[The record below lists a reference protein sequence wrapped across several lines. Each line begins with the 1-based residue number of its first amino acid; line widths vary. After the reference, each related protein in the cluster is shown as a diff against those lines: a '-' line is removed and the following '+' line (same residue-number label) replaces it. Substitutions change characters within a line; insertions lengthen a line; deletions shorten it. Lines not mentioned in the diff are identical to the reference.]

1 MDHQR
6 DQLRLS
12 EERATK
18 TAELQMK
25 LDNVQDE
32 LSHK

>member
-12 EERATK
+12 EERATMA
-18 TAELQMK
+18 AELQMK
-25 LDNVQDE
+25 LDNHQEE